1 MIDSKTYGEIA
12 ATVRDVM
19 HTLDV
24 DADDAPRVYAL
35 ARVAVGKYA
44 STLDAW
50 AVAALIVPDC
60 TKLPPMDPEWTPA
73 WPEHVSAND
82 TLTIREAIT
91 IHYPEGIVTVP
102 DPRG

>member
-1 MIDSKTYGEIA
+1 MDTNKTFGEIA

-24 DADDAPRVYAL
+24 DANDAPRVYAL

-44 STLDAW
+44 STVSAW

-60 TKLPPMDPEWTPA
+60 TKLPPMDPGWTPA
-73 WPEHVSAND
+73 WPQHVSTDD
-82 TLTIREAIT
+82 TLAIRET
-91 IHYPEGIVTVP
+91 IAKHTG
-102 DPRG
+102 GGQ

>member
-1 MIDSKTYGEIA
+1 MIDSKTFGEIA

-35 ARVAVGKYA
+35 ARVVVGKRA
-44 STLDAW
+44 ATWAAW
-50 AVAALIVPDC
+50 SVAALIVPDC
-60 TKLPPMDPEWTPA
+60 TKLPSMDPEWTPA

-82 TLTIREAIT
+82 TLTIREAIAKHT
-91 IHYPEGIVTVP
+91 G
-102 DPRG
+102 GGQ